1 MVSSIY
7 MTEHSQRVRHS
18 NEKKYL
24 VLSAIL
30 NQSNKVQRAAY
41 WSQWKEKCLTL
52 PLLSFFLS
60 ICLHFSFLPVCLCL
74 SVCLSFFLTLSVFF
88 PSFLV
93 CLSVSQSVYLSI
105 YLSIYL
111 HSFFHLF
118 TIFFKFAQFFF
129 LSHFLFYFVFQ
140 NALKEFVSSADAV
153 YGKKHDEFFIGF
165 EGR

>member
-1 MVSSIY
+1 

-52 PLLSFFLS
+52 PLLSF
-60 ICLHFSFLPVCLCL
+60 CL
-74 SVCLSFFLTLSVFF
+74 SVCIF
-88 PSFLV
+88 PSFLSVYV
-93 CLSVSQSVYLSI
+93 CLSVFLSDSVCIFPFLSCLSVCQSVCLSI

-111 HSFFHLF
+111 SISIHSFTCLLIVSNLLSFSFSHISSSTLF
-118 TIFFKFAQFFF
+118 FRM
-129 LSHFLFYFVFQ
+129 L
-140 NALKEFVSSADAV
+140 
-153 YGKKHDEFFIGF
+153 
-165 EGR
+165 